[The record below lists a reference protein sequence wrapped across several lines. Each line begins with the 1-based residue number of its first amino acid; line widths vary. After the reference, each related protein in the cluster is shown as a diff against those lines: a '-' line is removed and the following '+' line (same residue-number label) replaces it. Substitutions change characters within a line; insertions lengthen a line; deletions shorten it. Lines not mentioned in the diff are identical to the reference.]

1 MQGETTGIGGH
12 LGHDVETNAED
23 NSGIYESDPEK
34 SPGIQSQNWLSSIT
48 RQALQSRRK
57 ATICPDYKICRS

>member
-23 NSGIYESDPEK
+23 NSGIYESDPGEV
-34 SPGIQSQNWLSSIT
+34 PRDTEPELAIFYN
-48 RQALQSRRK
+48 
-57 ATICPDYKICRS
+57 